1 MHSEVW
7 IMEKKGY
14 TYILFNKRNGTL
26 YTGVTSNLKQRIY
39 EHKSKIHA
47 DSFTAKYCVDK
58 LGYYEEFVLIKDAIA
73 REKQIKAGSRAK
85 KLQLIESINPD
96 WVDLYDTLF

>member
-1 MHSEVW
+1 MTKV
-7 IMEKKGY
+7 GY

-26 YTGVTSNLKQRIY
+26 YTGVTSDLRRRVY
-39 EHKSKIHA
+39 EHKTKVHSE
-47 DSFTAKYCVDK
+47 SFTARYGVDK

-85 KLQLIESINPD
+85 KLQLIESINPN
-96 WVDLYDTLF
+96 WEDLYYTL